1 MKRKITIK
9 PEADADLMKIWIYGY
24 WNFGEQRANDYN
36 LKFAQ
41 LFEKISLFDLGRRRP
56 DLGRKI
62 YTLPYGQHIVIYRA
76 EVDEVFIGRILHHS
90 QDVNAAF

>member
-24 WNFGEQRANDYN
+24 WNFGEPLADAYT

-41 LFEKISLFDLGRRRP
+41 LFEKLALFDLGRIRP
-56 DLGRKI
+56 ELGHRI
-62 YTLPYGQHIVIYRA
+62 YSLPFGQHIVIYRA
-76 EVDEVFIGRILHHS
+76 EVDEVFIGRVLHHS
-90 QDVNAAF
+90 QEVSAEF